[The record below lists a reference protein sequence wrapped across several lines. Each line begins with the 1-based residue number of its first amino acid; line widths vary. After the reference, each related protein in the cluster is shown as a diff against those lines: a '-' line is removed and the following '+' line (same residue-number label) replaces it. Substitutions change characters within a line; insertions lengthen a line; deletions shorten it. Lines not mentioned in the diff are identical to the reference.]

1 MALLGLGAAGCALPH
16 AQLRSGAAGDASAA
30 DSVEDIDD
38 ATRIDVP
45 EIDSTAPD
53 VPVEPPGDVPDVTD
67 VRADTGIDTGVDSG
81 VDTGVDTGVDSGVD
95 TGVDSR
101 VDTGVDTGVGCP
113 SGTFD
118 CGDGRCRAVVA
129 TVDTCRSATSDGVHV
144 LTVGGTPWCSYCRD
158 NGDGPR
164 WTLVLRVNGSD
175 EGGRDPQRFQ
185 YSSEYWRDTR
195 VYQPWALDILDDREC
210 KLRGFFAQS
219 FNDIR
224 IFVSGTDRSA
234 GFALVRPMGRTVT
247 SLRDVFAGGD
257 NQFNNLWTAD
267 EFLSLAPAA
276 RVQRRRTR
284 VGFNVTSG
292 STDHAR
298 VRIGVIGDESDPFGT
313 PDSYFGL
320 GGSLGGSTD
329 YSAGNVATFN
339 GSEDRDAPY
348 YAIVYVR

>member
-1 MALLGLGAAGCALPH
+1 MALLGFSAAGCALPH
-16 AQLRSGAAGDASAA
+16 AQLRGGAAGDGSAA
-30 DSVEDIDD
+30 DSVEDIADD

-67 VRADTGIDTGVDSG
+67 ARADTGIDTGVDS
-81 VDTGVDTGVDSGVD
+81 GVDTGVDSGVD

-101 VDTGVDTGVGCP
+101 VDTGVDTGVDAGCP

-118 CGDGRCRAVVA
+118 CGDGRCRTVVA

-158 NGDGPR
+158 NSDGPR

-195 VYQPWALDILDDREC
+195 VYQPWALDIADDREC

-219 FNDIR
+219 FTDIR
-224 IFVSGTDRSA
+224 IVVTGTDRMTGLTS
-234 GFALVRPMGRTVT
+234 VRSMGRTVS

-267 EFLSLAPAA
+267 AFLSLAPAA
-276 RVQRRRTR
+276 RVQRRNMR

-292 STDHAR
+292 SEDFAR
-298 VRIGVIGDESDPFGT
+298 VRIGVVGDESDPFGT

-320 GGSLGGSTD
+320 GGSLRGSTD

-339 GSEDRDAPY
+339 DPSNRDTPY
-348 YAIVYVR
+348 YALVYVR